1 MSNISTKSFQEN
13 SNVLEINVQ
22 KVYSPTQIAVAAFI
36 GGFVSVIYFLYANF
50 VTLDN
55 EDGKNKT
62 LLYGAIFTVALI
74 AILPFLP
81 DNTPSMP
88 FVIAYVVAGR
98 TLSEKYQMTKKDIIE
113 SNEFDFHSNW
123 RVFGIS
129 LLCMVVSVV
138 IVVVP
143 LVVLSMTGVI
153 HFK

>member
-1 MSNISTKSFQEN
+1 MSDTANEPFQPTSNIIGAK
-13 SNVLEINVQ
+13 VQ

-50 VTLDN
+50 VALDN
-55 EDGKNKT
+55 EDGKSKT
-62 LLYGAIFTVALI
+62 LLYGTMFTVALI

-88 FVIAYVVAGR
+88 FIIAYVVAGR

-129 LLCMVVSVV
+129 LLCMVASVV

-143 LVVLSMTGVI
+143 IMLLMMTGII
-153 HFK
+153 H